1 MATII
6 EKKNKAGTLISYKI
20 MVCVGRDEQNKQVWR
35 TTTLARPDGLTPAKE
50 RKEIERQADAWEQE
64 QKAEYE
70 RTHSKEDKSKITF
83 ADFVHNRWWTDHV
96 MDGTHTPSSISFY
109 KYMSEDLVA
118 YFGKKKLNSIDAE
131 AVKRYIKYLNNEAT
145 SEVYDYPIVSN
156 VCANKDSTG
165 AMILTWPK
173 HKDAIIY
180 KVTRNRGKSS
190 RYVYKTIGET
200 TELSFTDTDAT
211 DSSKYIIK
219 AKVKGKGEPL
229 APTTI
234 QHHFGTLRNIMQY
247 ARRFHYIQFDP
258 CQDLSQ
264 KEKPHRGKKKIDF
277 LEPTDAI
284 RFLKAIE
291 FDSKKA
297 RERYEASTKLVKNT
311 KSAKKEQRRAL
322 GAYRESLYWECL
334 LNVLITTGLR
344 RGECVG
350 LQWGDLDGEK
360 LTLSISRNV
369 SVDRNAPEKYHIGD
383 TKTGEDRVV
392 PISLRL
398 YGLLMSFKREQE
410 AKLSGSLMP
419 SAFMFCS
426 ETNAYAPLYPT
437 TVTRHVSEFIKRH
450 NLPNVSPHDL
460 RHTAA
465 TLALESGAD
474 LKQVQ
479 ELLGH
484 KDASTTMQFYAG
496 VTDEAK
502 RRTVEGI
509 ESLIVSK

>member
-6 EKKNKAGTLISYKI
+6 EKKNKAGELISYKI
-20 MVCVGRDEQNKQVWR
+20 MVCVGRDEQYKQVWR
-35 TTTLARPDGLTPAKE
+35 TTTIQRPDGLTPAKE

-96 MDGTHTPSSISFY
+96 MDGTHTPSSVSFY
-109 KYMSEDLVA
+109 RYMSEDLVS

-131 AVKRYIKYLNNEAT
+131 AVKRYIKYLNTEA
-145 SEVYDYPIVSN
+145 VSKN
-156 VCANKDSTG
+156 G
-165 AMILTWPK
+165 Q
-173 HKDAIIY
+173 
-180 KVTRNRGKSS
+180 
-190 RYVYKTIGET
+190 
-200 TELSFTDTDAT
+200 
-211 DSSKYIIK
+211 
-219 AKVKGKGEPL
+219 PL

-234 QHHFGTLRNIMQY
+234 QHHFGTLRNILEY

-264 KEKPHRGKKKIDF
+264 KEKPHRGKKKVDF
-277 LEPTDAI
+277 LEPAQAQ
-284 RFLKAIE
+284 RFIKAIE
-291 FDSKKA
+291 EDH
-297 RERYEASTKLVKNT
+297 YEATARLQKATKGSDEYGK
-311 KSAKKEQRRAL
+311 AL
-322 GAYRESLYWECL
+322 GKYRTSLYWQCL
-334 LNVLITTGLR
+334 MNVLITTGLR
-344 RGECVG
+344 RGECAG

-369 SVDRNAPEKYHIGD
+369 SIDKDSPEKYHIGD

-392 PISLRL
+392 PISIRL
-398 YGLLMSFKREQE
+398 YGLLMTFKREQE
-410 AKLSGSLMP
+410 AKYQASLMP
-419 SAFMFCS
+419 SAFIFCS
-426 ETNAYAPLYPT
+426 ESNPYAPLYPT
-437 TVTRHVSEFIKRH
+437 TVTRHVSKFIKRH

-509 ESLIVSK
+509 ESLITSK

>member
-6 EKKNKAGTLISYKI
+6 EKKNKAGELISYKI
-20 MVCVGRDEQNKQVWR
+20 MVCVGRDEQYKQVWR
-35 TTTLARPDGLTPAKE
+35 TTTIQRPDGLTPAKE

-131 AVKRYIKYLNNEAT
+131 AVKRYIKYLNTEA
-145 SEVYDYPIVSN
+145 VSKN
-156 VCANKDSTG
+156 
-165 AMILTWPK
+165 
-173 HKDAIIY
+173 
-180 KVTRNRGKSS
+180 
-190 RYVYKTIGET
+190 
-200 TELSFTDTDAT
+200 
-211 DSSKYIIK
+211 
-219 AKVKGKGEPL
+219 GEPL

-264 KEKPHRGKKKIDF
+264 KEKPHRGKKKVDF
-277 LEPTDAI
+277 LEPAQAQ
-284 RFLKAIE
+284 RFIQCVSDE
-291 FDSKKA
+291 P
-297 RERYEASTKLVKNT
+297 
-311 KSAKKEQRRAL
+311 
-322 GAYRESLYWECL
+322 LYWQCL

-369 SVDRNAPEKYHIGD
+369 SIDKDSPEKYHIGD

-392 PISLRL
+392 PISIRL

-410 AKLSGSLMP
+410 TKYQASLMP

-426 ETNAYAPLYPT
+426 ETNPYAPLYPT
-437 TVTRHVSEFIKRH
+437 TVTRHVSKFIKRH

-509 ESLIVSK
+509 ESLITSK

>member
-20 MVCVGRDEQNKQVWR
+20 MVCVGRDEQYKQVWR
-35 TTTLARPDGLTPAKE
+35 TTTIPRPEGLTPAKE

-64 QKAEYE
+64 QRAEYE

-96 MDGTHTPSSISFY
+96 MDGDHTPSSISFY
-109 KYMSEDLVA
+109 KYMSEDLVS
-118 YFGKKKLNSIDAE
+118 YFGKKKLNIIDAE
-131 AVKRYIKYLNNEAT
+131 AVKRYIKYLNTEA
-145 SEVYDYPIVSN
+145 VSKN
-156 VCANKDSTG
+156 
-165 AMILTWPK
+165 
-173 HKDAIIY
+173 
-180 KVTRNRGKSS
+180 
-190 RYVYKTIGET
+190 
-200 TELSFTDTDAT
+200 
-211 DSSKYIIK
+211 
-219 AKVKGKGEPL
+219 GEPL
-229 APTTI
+229 SPTTI
-234 QHHFGTLRNIMQY
+234 QHHFATLRNIMQY

-277 LEPTDAI
+277 LEPTDAS
-284 RFLKAIE
+284 RFIKAIE
-291 FDSKKA
+291 SDSKKA

-311 KSAKKEQRRAL
+311 KSAQKEQRRAL
-322 GAYRESLYWECL
+322 GAYREALYWECL
-334 LNVLITTGLR
+334 LNTLITTGLR

-369 SVDRNAPEKYHIGD
+369 SIDKDNPEKYNIGD

-392 PISLRL
+392 PISVRL
-398 YGLLMSFKREQE
+398 YALLMSFKREQE
-410 AKLSGSLMP
+410 TKYQASLMP
-419 SAFMFCS
+419 SAFIFCS
-426 ETNAYAPLYPT
+426 ETNPYAPLYPT
-437 TVTRHVSEFIKRH
+437 TVTRHVSKFIKQH

>member
-109 KYMSEDLVA
+109 NYMSEDLVS

-131 AVKRYIKYLNNEAT
+131 AVKRYIKYLNTEA
-145 SEVYDYPIVSN
+145 VS
-156 VCANKDSTG
+156 
-165 AMILTWPK
+165 
-173 HKDAIIY
+173 
-180 KVTRNRGKSS
+180 KS
-190 RYVYKTIGET
+190 
-200 TELSFTDTDAT
+200 
-211 DSSKYIIK
+211 
-219 AKVKGKGEPL
+219 GEPL

-264 KEKPHRGKKKIDF
+264 KEKPHRGKKKVDF
-277 LEPTDAI
+277 LEPAQAQ
-284 RFLKAIE
+284 RFIQCVS
-291 FDSKKA
+291 D
-297 RERYEASTKLVKNT
+297 
-311 KSAKKEQRRAL
+311 
-322 GAYRESLYWECL
+322 ESLYWQCL

-369 SVDRNAPEKYHIGD
+369 SIDKDSPEKYHIGD

-410 AKLSGSLMP
+410 TKYQASLMP

-426 ETNAYAPLYPT
+426 ETNPYAPLYPT
-437 TVTRHVSEFIKRH
+437 TVTRHVSKFIKRH

-509 ESLIVSK
+509 ESLITSK

>member
-35 TTTLARPDGLTPAKE
+35 TTTIQRPEGFTPAKE

-109 KYMSEDLVA
+109 RYMSEDLVA

-131 AVKRYIKYLNNEAT
+131 AVKRYIKYLNTEA
-145 SEVYDYPIVSN
+145 I
-156 VCANKDSTG
+156 
-165 AMILTWPK
+165 
-173 HKDAIIY
+173 
-180 KVTRNRGKSS
+180 
-190 RYVYKTIGET
+190 
-200 TELSFTDTDAT
+200 
-211 DSSKYIIK
+211 SKN
-219 AKVKGKGEPL
+219 GEPL

-264 KEKPHRGKKKIDF
+264 KEKPHRGKKKVDF
-277 LEPTDAI
+277 LEPAQAQ
-284 RFLKAIE
+284 RFIQCVS
-291 FDSKKA
+291 D
-297 RERYEASTKLVKNT
+297 
-311 KSAKKEQRRAL
+311 
-322 GAYRESLYWECL
+322 ESLYWQCL

-369 SVDRNAPEKYHIGD
+369 SIDKDSPEKYHIGD

-410 AKLSGSLMP
+410 TKYHASLMP

-426 ETNAYAPLYPT
+426 ETNPYAPLYPT
-437 TVTRHVSEFIKRH
+437 TVTRHVSKFIKRH

-484 KDASTTMQFYAG
+484 KDASTTMTFYAG

-509 ESLIVSK
+509 ESLIASK

>member
-83 ADFVHNRWWTDHV
+83 ADFVQNRWWTDHV

-109 KYMSEDLVA
+109 KYMSEDLVS

-131 AVKRYIKYLNNEAT
+131 AVKRYIKYLNTEA
-145 SEVYDYPIVSN
+145 VSKN
-156 VCANKDSTG
+156 
-165 AMILTWPK
+165 
-173 HKDAIIY
+173 
-180 KVTRNRGKSS
+180 
-190 RYVYKTIGET
+190 
-200 TELSFTDTDAT
+200 
-211 DSSKYIIK
+211 
-219 AKVKGKGEPL
+219 GEPL

-264 KEKPHRGKKKIDF
+264 KEKPHRGKKKVDF
-277 LEPTDAI
+277 LEPAQAQ
-284 RFLKAIE
+284 RFIQCV
-291 FDSKKA
+291 S
-297 RERYEASTKLVKNT
+297 
-311 KSAKKEQRRAL
+311 
-322 GAYRESLYWECL
+322 GESLYWQCL

-369 SVDRNAPEKYHIGD
+369 SIDKESPEKYHIGD

-410 AKLSGSLMP
+410 TKYQASLMP

-426 ETNAYAPLYPT
+426 ETNPYAPLYPT
-437 TVTRHVSEFIKRH
+437 TVTRHVSKFIKRH

-509 ESLIVSK
+509 ESLIASK